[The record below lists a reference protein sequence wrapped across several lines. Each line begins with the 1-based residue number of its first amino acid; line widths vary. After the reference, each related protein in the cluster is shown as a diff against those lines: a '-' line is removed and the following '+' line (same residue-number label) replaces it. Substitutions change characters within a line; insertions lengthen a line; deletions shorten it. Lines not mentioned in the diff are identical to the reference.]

1 MEEVNVNKTDESDL
15 VFTAKLMKKYT
26 NQQSMI
32 RDLYCFVMNR
42 KKGIKAEMIPTGNDY
57 IDDIVKFIVSITK

>member
-1 MEEVNVNKTDESDL
+1 MEELNVNKTDESDL

-32 RDLYCFVMNR
+32 RDLYCFAMNR
-42 KKGIKAEMIPTGNDY
+42 KKGIKAEMLETGNDY
-57 IDDIVKFIVSITK
+57 IDDVVKFIVSLTK